1 MPRGGYDL
9 CMKSTC
15 ARSLALL
22 VMGLGVGR
30 FALATGALSVPE
42 VDEGYLI
49 GASVAS
55 SSSHVGNAKA
65 RYTLK
70 PMFAFQLGSVR
81 VSRSRATTLMSA
93 GREKLETGV
102 STDFDIFSD
111 WRLSAS
117 LRVDNGRSFDE
128 DPQLA
133 GLPDVRTTLR
143 ARLSTS
149 RPLGGQWSWNASVDQ
164 DILGREGGLR
174 LSQGLGYRLRMSEN
188 THWDFS
194 ASTTWGNGRYLQT
207 QYGIDTASAANTGR
221 APYLLGSGWESF
233 RTSVQFT
240 HAINE
245 HWVTFG
251 GLDLSQLLRGAAHSP
266 LVGRVTTHGLSVGV
280 AYRSK

>member
-1 MPRGGYDL
+1 MNVFR
-9 CMKSTC
+9 

-22 VMGLGVGR
+22 VMGLGLGR
-30 FALATGALSVPE
+30 LALANGALSVPE
-42 VDEGYLI
+42 VDQGYLI

-149 RPLGGQWSWNASVDQ
+149 RPLGGRWSWNASVDQ
-164 DILGREGGLR
+164 DILSREGGLR

-240 HAINE
+240 HAING
-245 HWVTFG
+245 HWVAFG

>member
-1 MPRGGYDL
+1 
-9 CMKSTC
+9 MKSTC

>member
-1 MPRGGYDL
+1 MNVFR
-9 CMKSTC
+9 

-22 VMGLGVGR
+22 VMGLGLGR
-30 FALATGALSVPE
+30 LALANGALSVPE
-42 VDEGYLI
+42 VDQGYLI

>member
-1 MPRGGYDL
+1 MNF
-9 CMKSTC
+9 SF
-15 ARSLALL
+15 ARKTALL
-22 VMGLGVGR
+22 LMGCGAGQM
-30 FALATGALSVPE
+30 ALATGALTVPQ

-70 PMFAFQLGSVR
+70 PMWAFQLGSVR
-81 VSRSRATTLMSA
+81 VSRSRASTLMSA
-93 GREKLETGV
+93 GREKLETGL
-102 STDFDIFSD
+102 SADFDIFSD
-111 WRLSAS
+111 WRLGAS
-117 LRVDNGRSFDE
+117 LRVDNGRSFE
-128 DPQLA
+128 ADPQLA

-149 RPLGGQWSWNASVDQ
+149 RPLGGPWSWNASVDQ

-174 LSQGLGYRLRMSEN
+174 LSQGVGYRWQVSDD

-207 QYGIDTASAANTGR
+207 QYGIDRAAAADTGR
-221 APYLLGSGWESF
+221 AAYLLGSGWESF

-240 HAINE
+240 HAISE

-266 LVGRVTTHGLSVGV
+266 LVGRVTTHGLSVGL

>member
-266 LVGRVTTHGLSVGV
+266 LVGRVTTHGLSVGL

>member
-1 MPRGGYDL
+1 
-9 CMKSTC
+9 MKSTC

-70 PMFAFQLGSVR
+70 PMWAFQLGSVR

-128 DPQLA
+128 DPELA

>member
-1 MPRGGYDL
+1 M
-9 CMKSTC
+9 
-15 ARSLALL
+15 RSLSVRMGALVVL
-22 VMGLGVGR
+22 GLCAAR
-30 FALATGALSVPE
+30 PSWATGALSVPE

-70 PMFAFQLGSVR
+70 PMWAFQLGPVR
-81 VSRSRATTLMSA
+81 VSRSRASTLMSA
-93 GREKLETGV
+93 GREKLETGL

-111 WRLSAS
+111 WRLGAS
-117 LRVDNGRSFDE
+117 LRVDNGRSFDA

-143 ARLSTS
+143 TRLSLS
-149 RPLGGQWSWNASVDQ
+149 RPFGNDWSWSAAVDQ
-164 DILGREGGLR
+164 DMLGRDGGLR
-174 LSQGLGYRLRMSEN
+174 LSQGVGYRWRISEN

-207 QYGIDTASAANTGR
+207 QYGIDNAAALSTGR

-240 HAINE
+240 HALSE

-251 GLDLSQLLRGAAHSP
+251 GLDLSQLLRSAAHSP
-266 LVGRVTTHGLSVGV
+266 LVGRVTTHGLSVGL